1 MPVPRLAKALD
12 SSFCRSNLQNDLS
25 LKKASKLKYLDLTG
39 SNLGEKNL
47 EEILSSC
54 YSLKKL
60 SLAFAQVTA
69 YMMNKISMQNADKL
83 QVLNLSYR

>member
-1 MPVPRLAKALD
+1 MKD
-12 SSFCRSNLQNDLS
+12 DLS

-39 SNLGEKNL
+39 CNLGEKNL
-47 EEILSSC
+47 EEILLSC

-60 SLAFAQVTA
+60 SLAFSQVTA
-69 YMMNKISMQNADKL
+69 YMMNKICMQNADTL